1 MHDFLAL
8 NLGAKCLYVE
18 ISNFLPVNQVPEVKM
33 IVHLEVKNIAE
44 QET

>member
-8 NLGAKCLYVE
+8 NLVAKCSYLE
-18 ISNFLPVNQVPEVKM
+18 ISNFLPDNQVPEAKM
-33 IVHLEVKNIAE
+33 IVHLEVKNITV